1 MTKLNCTLATFSL
14 LVAIGDVIAQAPQP
28 STCGFVYSNAVRDI
42 EDTRKSNSTK
52 KYLFDRHCEKNGQR
66 KNTDISADLVSLS
79 NSGYFDFG
87 GSKQEA
93 ESKMQ
98 QFCKTFVQQ
107 DLAQSNESI
116 YRDTVVVS
124 ALHALNNCI
133 DIENNNVRFIPS
145 IAEPNALSL
154 TVTFNPARTR
164 LNIKSIQQHHMTC
177 KVSGYGQ
184 NGILTPVSSIQRE
197 FEAKDIF
204 VISCLR
210 ESSQAKDGTIF
221 ERASLQV
228 NTQWGPYSLSL
239 PPETVLN
246 FDLASSA
253 KARNA
258 DLAAQVQ
265 ALSTERNSLQNQ
277 VTTLG
282 NIINRTSVEMHW
294 HHRDSDAGN
303 CHIPGPTHTP
313 EQLCGTRRNTGWLHA
328 FSRAGHQC
336 GHNVWVLACI
346 NQ

>member
-1 MTKLNCTLATFSL
+1 MKLMYVLALFVSAASL
-14 LVAIGDVIAQAPQP
+14 DDAIAQAPQP
-28 STCGFVYSNAVRDI
+28 STCGYVYSNAVRDI
-42 EDTRKSNSTK
+42 EDVRRASSTK

-79 NSGYFDFG
+79 NLGYFDFSG
-87 GSKQEA
+87 TKQEA

-98 QFCKTFVQQ
+98 QFCKIFVQQ
-107 DLAQSNESI
+107 DLTKSEESS
-116 YRDTVVVS
+116 YKDTVVVS
-124 ALHALNNCI
+124 ALHALNSCI
-133 DIENNNVRFIPS
+133 DIENNNVKFIPS
-145 IAEPNALSL
+145 IAEPNAVSV
-154 TVTFNPARTR
+154 TVSFNPAKTK
-164 LNIKSIQQHHMTC
+164 LTIKSVQQHNMEC
-177 KVSGYGQ
+177 KVSGYSKDGA
-184 NGILTPVSSIQRE
+184 LTQASMIQRE

-210 ESSQAKDGTIF
+210 QGSPSPTGRIY

-228 NTQWGPYSLSL
+228 NTQWGPYSISL

-265 ALSTERNSLQNQ
+265 TLGSERASLQGQ
-277 VTTLG
+277 VTSLT
-282 NIINRTSVEMHW
+282 NRINGTSVEVHW

-313 EQLCGTRRNTGWLHA
+313 EQLCGSRRNTGWLHA